1 MHQNICH
8 LANRFAFKSFLIS
21 IVFSIGFSLNA
32 ISNELRFDL
41 FGKGKK
47 DTLYIDSINLVIQKL
62 ISENKDVSTE
72 YLNRA
77 FALADSL
84 HYENGKAT
92 ALLNLFDL
100 AKAQGKYAEA
110 LNYGLKA
117 LKIFEKEKQFVGI
130 ITCHK
135 NLGIIC
141 SYERQ
146 IDGAIEHFKIALELA
161 QKYVE
166 NDVGNCLNNLGVMY
180 QNLKKY
186 NEALEYHNQSL
197 EYQKKFKN
205 EYGIAKSLTN
215 IGIIYRE
222 KGECDK
228 ALKNLRDAV
237 KYFDKMNS
245 IPGSIMAL
253 SNIGFC
259 LSRQGRNTEA
269 IECQNKV
276 MELAKKINDKE
287 NLANAYFGL
296 YTTYKTIGDYR
307 NALENHEQ
315 LQRIS
320 DSVFNE
326 ESSRKIAELRTQYET
341 EKKEQEIKI
350 QKLEISKKENQVS
363 LAYGLIVII
372 LLSSYLSYRYYR
384 WKQLQLLKETILNT
398 EISERTRIAKDMHD
412 ELGASLTKILVV
424 SEVAKKNT
432 TNPQTIEENINTI
445 NKTVKELSSNIR
457 DFVWTLNPENATLE
471 NLLVKLREF
480 CADLLEEAGIEFELN
495 FSDEVPE
502 LEITKKGQRNL
513 YLAFKESVNNVVRHS
528 GTKNV
533 SISALV
539 GGLKLNVIVN
549 DHGKGFEIKNLKTTG
564 NGLKNINRRIE
575 DIGGK
580 ADISSVPGE
589 GTIICFDINL
599 SQLAQSPKNGML
611 N

>member
-1 MHQNICH
+1 MIHNTYH
-8 LANRFAFKSFLIS
+8 ATNRHVLKSFLIS
-21 IVFSIGFSLNA
+21 IVFSIGFILHA
-32 ISNELRFDL
+32 ISNDLPVDL

-62 ISENKDVSTE
+62 ISENNDVPIE

-77 FALADSL
+77 FVLADSI
-84 HYENGKAT
+84 HYENGKAS
-92 ALLNLFDL
+92 ALLNLFDYT
-100 AKAQGKYAEA
+100 KAQGKYAEA

-117 LKIFEKEKQFVGI
+117 LKIFEKEKQYAGI
-130 ITCHK
+130 VTCHK
-135 NLGIIC
+135 NLGIIY

-146 IDGAIEHFKIALELA
+146 IDDAIEHFKIALELA

-166 NDVGNCLNNLGVMY
+166 NEVGNCMNNLGVMY
-180 QNLKKY
+180 QDSKKY
-186 NEALEYHNQSL
+186 NEALKYHNQSL

-228 ALKNLRDAV
+228 ALKSLFDAV
-237 KYFDKMNS
+237 IYFEKANY

-259 LSRQGRNTEA
+259 LSQQGRHSEA
-269 IECQNKV
+269 IECQKKV
-276 MELAKKINDKE
+276 MELAKKNNDKE

-296 YTTYKTIGDYR
+296 YTAYKTIGDYR

-320 DSVFNE
+320 DSVFNK

-341 EKKEQEIKI
+341 EKKEQQIKI

-363 LAYGLIVII
+363 LAYGLIVLI
-372 LLSSYLSYRYYR
+372 LLSSYLGYRYYR
-384 WKQLQLLKETILNT
+384 WKQRQLLKEAILNT
-398 EISERTRIAKDMHD
+398 EIGERTRIAKDMHD

-424 SEVAKKNT
+424 SEVAKTNT
-432 TNPQTIEENINTI
+432 TNPRTIEENINTI

-513 YLAFKESVNNVVRHS
+513 YLAFKESINNVVRHS
-528 GTKNV
+528 ESKNV
-533 SISALV
+533 SVSALV
-539 GGLKLNVIVN
+539 EGLKLNVVVN
-549 DHGKGFEIKNLKTTG
+549 DHGKGFEIKNIKTTG

-580 ADISSVPGE
+580 ADISSVPGK
-589 GTIICFDINL
+589 GTLICFEINL
-599 SQLAQSPKNGML
+599 SQLAQSPKSGML

>member
-1 MHQNICH
+1 MYPDIFYVT
-8 LANRFAFKSFLIS
+8 NRFVFKLLLVSLI
-21 IVFSIGFSLNA
+21 IVIGFSLQTF
-32 ISNELRFDL
+32 SKELSIDL

-62 ISENKDVSTE
+62 ISENNEVPSE
-72 YLNRA
+72 YLNRV
-77 FALADSL
+77 FNLADSL
-84 HYENGKAT
+84 HYENGKAS
-92 ALLNLFDL
+92 ALINLFDL
-100 AKAQGKYAEA
+100 AKTQGKYAEA
-110 LNYGLKA
+110 LNYCLKA
-117 LKIFEKEKQFVGI
+117 LKIFEKEKHYIGI
-130 ITCHK
+130 VTCHK

-146 IDGAIEHFKIALELA
+146 YNEAIEHFKIALELS

-166 NDVGNCLNNLGVMY
+166 NEVGNCLNNLGVIY
-180 QNLKKY
+180 QNRQHY
-186 NEALEYHNQSL
+186 TEALEYHKKSL
-197 EYQKKFKN
+197 EFQKKYKN

-228 ALKNLRDAV
+228 ALKNLYDAV
-237 KYFDKMNS
+237 NYFEKVNF

-253 SNIGFC
+253 NNIGFC
-259 LSRQGRNTEA
+259 LSQQGRKTEA
-269 IECQNKV
+269 IECQKKV
-276 MELAKKINDKE
+276 MDLAKKINDKE
-287 NLANAYFGL
+287 NLANAYYGL
-296 YTTYKTIGDYR
+296 YIAYKTIGDYR

-315 LQRIS
+315 LQILS
-320 DSVFNE
+320 DSIFNE

-341 EKKEQEIKI
+341 GKKEQEIKI
-350 QKLEISKKENQVS
+350 QKLEISKKENQVN
-363 LAYGLIVII
+363 LAYGLIAII
-372 LLSSYLSYRYYR
+372 LISSYLGYRYYR
-384 WKQLQLLKETILNT
+384 WKQRQLLKETILNT

-424 SEVAKKNT
+424 SEVAKTNT
-432 TNPQTIEENINTI
+432 ANPKTIEENINTI
-445 NKTVKELSSNIR
+445 NKTVKELSSDIR

-495 FSDEVPE
+495 FSDNVPE

-513 YLAFKESVNNVVRHS
+513 YLAFKESINNVVRHS
-528 GTKNV
+528 ESKNV

-539 GGLKLNVIVN
+539 EGIKLNVVVN
-549 DHGKGFEIKNLKTTG
+549 DHGKGFELKNIKTTG
-564 NGLKNINRRIE
+564 NGLKNINQRIE

-580 ADISSVPGE
+580 ANISSVPGE
-589 GTIICFDINL
+589 GTIIYFDINL
-599 SQLAQSPKNGML
+599 SQLAQSPKSGML